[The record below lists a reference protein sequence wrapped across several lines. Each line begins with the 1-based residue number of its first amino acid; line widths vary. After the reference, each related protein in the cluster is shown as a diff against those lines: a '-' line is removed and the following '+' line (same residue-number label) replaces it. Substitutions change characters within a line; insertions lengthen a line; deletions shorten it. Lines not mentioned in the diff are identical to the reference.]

1 MHKASGRSWLTLYQ
15 EVIMLYLGMD
25 VAKAKLDCCLLLDEA
40 SGKRKTKVV
49 KNTRSGIVDLLAW
62 VAKQNVSPETLHIV
76 MEATGIYHEQAAMAL
91 ADAGVMISIINP
103 ALVKDF
109 GRGLA
114 VRTKTDGVDSF
125 VLARYGAL
133 LKPKAWVPPPQE
145 ARVLQA
151 LLVRREAIAQDL
163 QRERNRQEKAGATDT
178 PALIHKS
185 LEESIGFLAKQLA
198 QLQKDI
204 DEHIDKHSNLQKDRA
219 LLQSIPAIGPQVGS
233 NILSVMH
240 NHDFGSAEQLA
251 AYLGLVPVERQS
263 GSSVL
268 GRARMSKAGPARIR
282 AVIYMAAVVGTRY
295 NPHVKAVYE
304 RLLARG
310 KSKMSSL
317 GAAMRKLV
325 HLCFGVLKTQQPYQ
339 YDYLKNA

>member
-1 MHKASGRSWLTLYQ
+1 MF
-15 EVIMLYLGMD
+15 YLGMD

-49 KNTRSGIVDLLAW
+49 NNTKSGIVDLLAW
-62 VAKQNVSPETLHIV
+62 VAKQNVSPEQLHVV
-76 MEATGIYHEQAAMAL
+76 MEGTGVYHEQAALAL
-91 ADAGVMISIINP
+91 ADAGVTVSIVNP
-103 ALVKDF
+103 AQVKDF

-133 LKPKAWVPPPQE
+133 LKPAAWTPPAPE
-145 ARVLQA
+145 ARMLQA
-151 LLVRREAIAQDL
+151 LLARRDAIAQDL
-163 QRERNRQEKAGATDT
+163 QRERNRQEKADATDT
-178 PALIHKS
+178 PERIRQS
-185 LEESIGFLAKQLA
+185 LADSIEFLVKQLA
-198 QLQKDI
+198 KLQQDI
-204 DEHIDKHSNLQKDRA
+204 DQHIDRHPNLKDDMA
-219 LLQSIPAIGPQVGS
+219 LLQSIPAVGPQVGS
-233 NILSVMH
+233 NMLSVMH
-240 NHDFGSAEQLA
+240 GHDFGSAEQLA

-268 GRARMSKAGPARIR
+268 GRARLSKAGPARMR
-282 AVIYMAAVVGTRY
+282 AVLYMAAVVATRY

-310 KSKMSSL
+310 KSKMSAL

-325 HLCFGVLKTQQPYQ
+325 HLCFGVLKTRQPYQ
-339 YDYLKNA
+339 RDYAKNA

>member
-1 MHKASGRSWLTLYQ
+1 
-15 EVIMLYLGMD
+15 MLYLGID
-25 VAKAKLDCCLLLDEA
+25 VAKAKLDCCLLLDDA

-49 KNTRSGIVDLLAW
+49 NNTKSGVVDLLAW
-62 VAKQNVSPETLHIV
+62 ITKQNISTEELHVV
-76 MEATGIYHEQAAMAL
+76 MDATGVYHEQAALAL
-91 ADAGVMISIINP
+91 ADTGVIVSIVNP
-103 ALVKDF
+103 AQVKDF

-133 LKPKAWVPPPQE
+133 LKPSAWTPPAPE
-145 ARVLQA
+145 ARMLQA
-151 LLVRREAIAQDL
+151 LLARRDAIAQDL
-163 QRERNRQEKAGATDT
+163 QRERNRQEKADATDT
-178 PALIHKS
+178 PELIRKS
-185 LEESIGFLAKQLA
+185 LEDSIQFLVAQLA
-198 QLQKDI
+198 QLQQDI
-204 DEHIDKHSNLQKDRA
+204 DDHINRHPSLKKDMN
-219 LLQSIPAIGPQVGS
+219 LLQSIPGVGPQVGG
-233 NILSVMH
+233 NMLSVLSSH
-240 NHDFGSAEQLA
+240 HFESAEQLA

-268 GRARMSKAGPARIR
+268 GRAKLSKAGPARIR
-282 AVIYMAAVVGTRY
+282 AVLYMAAVAAKRC

-310 KSKMSSL
+310 KCKMSAL

-339 YDYLKNA
+339 RDYAKNA

>member
-1 MHKASGRSWLTLYQ
+1 MF
-15 EVIMLYLGMD
+15 YLGMD
-25 VAKAKLDCCLLLDEA
+25 VAKAKLDCCLLLDEV

-49 KNTRSGIVDLLAW
+49 SNNKSGLVDLLAW
-62 VAKQNVSPETLHIV
+62 AAKQYVSPEALHVV

-91 ADAGVMISIINP
+91 ADARVMVSIVNP
-103 ALVKDF
+103 AQVKDF

-133 LKPKAWVPPPQE
+133 LKPKAWVPPAPE
-145 ARVLQA
+145 ARILQA
-151 LLVRREAIAQDL
+151 LLARRAAIAQDL
-163 QRERNRQEKAGATDT
+163 QRERNRQEKADATDT
-178 PALIHKS
+178 PELIRKS
-185 LEESIGFLAKQLA
+185 LEGSIEFLVKQLA
-198 QLQKDI
+198 QLQQDI
-204 DEHIDKHSNLQKDRA
+204 DDHINGHSNLEKGMN
-219 LLQSIPAIGPQVGS
+219 LLQSIPGVGPQVGG
-233 NILSVMH
+233 NMLSVLSSH
-240 NHDFGSAEQLA
+240 HFESAEQLA

-268 GRARMSKAGPARIR
+268 GRARLSKAGPARIR
-282 AVIYMAAVVGTRY
+282 AVLYMAAIVATRC

-310 KSKMSSL
+310 KSKMSAL

-325 HLCFGVLKTQQPYQ
+325 HLCFGVLKTQRPYEH
-339 YDYLKNA
+339 DHAKTT

>member
-1 MHKASGRSWLTLYQ
+1 
-15 EVIMLYLGMD
+15 MD

-40 SGKRKTKVV
+40 SGKRKTKIV
-49 KNTRSGIVDLLAW
+49 KNTQSGIIDLLAW
-62 VAKQNVSPETLHIV
+62 VAKQNVSPKALHIV

-91 ADAGVMISIINP
+91 ADAGVMVSIINP
-103 ALVKDF
+103 AQIKDF

-114 VRTKTDGVDSF
+114 VRTKTDGVDSV

-163 QRERNRQEKAGATDT
+163 QRERNRQEKAHATDT

-185 LEESIGFLAKQLA
+185 LKESIGFLVKQLA

-204 DEHIDKHSNLQKDRA
+204 DEHIDQHSNLQKDRA

-268 GRARMSKAGPARIR
+268 GRARMSKAGSARIR
-282 AVIYMAAVVGTRY
+282 AVLYMAAVVGTRY
-295 NPHVKAVYE
+295 NPHVKAIYE

-339 YDYLKNA
+339 HDYLKNA